1 MTAAAAKDAKPAK
14 PAAKKP
20 AAKPAA
26 KKPAAGAFDGLA
38 DMLSAGDLGALIEGN
53 GQDFSL
59 ITIAEIAVKPQ
70 VREIFE
76 DAENSL
82 EDLASSIR
90 EFGVFQPIII
100 RPIPGPIPFEL
111 VAGERRLRAS
121 IIAGKDQI
129 PAMVRELTDEQ
140 AEAIQFAENI
150 QRKNLTQI
158 ETAKKLQAD
167 LDELGG
173 DVEAL
178 MAKRQKSRAW
188 ISKWLSLLDLPE
200 QAQRV
205 ITESVSADPEVILAV
220 KQVEKVDPAAA
231 KELVDDLKQGRGK
244 KGENARD
251 KAQAA
256 KDAVKPPKKP
266 RKDKT
271 PPANPDNVATP
282 KDRSHEEPGPVKTVT
297 LGDVAPETLQ
307 QLGQALQGQN
317 AEQEEQEGQGG
328 SNSMLD
334 DIFASAKNV
343 TIEGPQE
350 VWIQGQQEAAQEAA
364 GSVNGVDKG
373 ASNVPALPPAEALD
387 NAYSLVFESGSSP
400 KMVLDCMNKDAR
412 ENCENWL
419 NSFYEVGTSAKD
431 VGRAVIQGFRTGQF
445 AQEGHGAFALA
456 AFLYGADTDAK
467 FSMLDI
473 IGSVKA

>member
-1 MTAAAAKDAKPAK
+1 MTDKNKDKK

-26 KKPAAGAFDGLA
+26 KKPAVGAFDGLA
-38 DMLSAGDLGALIEGN
+38 DMLNAGDLGSLTGDS

-59 ITIAEIAVKPQ
+59 IVIAEIAVKPQ

-82 EDLASSIR
+82 EDLADSIR
-90 EFGVFQPIII
+90 EHGVLQAIII

-111 VAGERRLRAS
+111 VAGERRLRAATM
-121 IIAGKDQI
+121 AGLEQI
-129 PAMVRELTDEQ
+129 PAIVRELTDEE

-158 ETAKKLQAD
+158 EIGNRLQRD
-167 LDELGG
+167 LDNLGNI
-173 DVEAL
+173 EAV
-178 MAKRQKSRAW
+178 MAKHKKSRAW
-188 ISKWLSLLDLPE
+188 ISKWLSILDLPE
-200 QAQRV
+200 QAQRLV
-205 ITESVSADPEVILAV
+205 DENLSADPEVILGV
-220 KQVEKVDPAAA
+220 KQIEKVSPEAA
-231 KELVDDLKQGRGK
+231 KEVVDELKKTQGESK
-244 KGENARD
+244 KGGNARD
-251 KAQAA
+251 KVQAA

-266 RKDKT
+266 RKEKT
-271 PPANPDNVATP
+271 PPANSDNVATP
-282 KDRSHEEPGPVKTVT
+282 RDESHKESGPVTDVPPAT
-297 LGDVAPETLQ
+297 LANDPALQELQ
-307 QLGQALQGQN
+307 QTFAAEAQ
-317 AEQEEQEGQGG
+317 AEQNDNDQDEQA
-328 SNSMLD
+328 
-334 DIFASAKNV
+334 DIFADAKSV
-343 TIEGPQE
+343 TIEGPHE
-350 VWIQGQQEAAQEAA
+350 VLITGQQEATQEAA
-364 GSVNGVDKG
+364 SGINGNG
-373 ASNVPALPPAEALD
+373 QEASNVPALPPAEALD
-387 NAYSLVFESGSSP
+387 NAYSLVFESGSNP
-400 KMVLDCMNKDAR
+400 KMVLDCMDKDAR

-431 VGRAVIQGFRTGQF
+431 VGRAVIQGFRNGQF

>member
-220 KQVEKVDPAAA
+220 KQVEKVDPEAA

-266 RKDKT
+266 RKEKT

-282 KDRSHEEPGPVKTVT
+282 KDRSHEEPGPVTTVK
-297 LGDVAPETLQ
+297 LGDVAPSAFQ
-307 QLGQALQGQN
+307 QINQALQDEN
-317 AEQEEQEGQGG
+317 AGRDQEETSKDGQGG
-328 SNSMLD
+328 SSSMLD
-334 DIFASAKNV
+334 DIFADAKKTEGGDEQAQEGAKEAGSSASDSR
-343 TIEGPQE
+343 
-350 VWIQGQQEAAQEAA
+350 QGQ
-364 GSVNGVDKG
+364 S
-373 ASNVPALPPAEALD
+373 SVPALPPAEALD
-387 NAYSLVFESGSSP
+387 KAFGLVFVDGSSP
-400 KMVLDCMNKDAR
+400 KMVLDCMDKGDR

-419 NSFYEVGTSAKD
+419 NSFYEVGVNSKD
-431 VGRAVIQGFRTGQF
+431 VGRAVIMGFRSGNF
-445 AQEGHGAFALA
+445 ATEGHGALALA
-456 AFLYGADTDAK
+456 AFLYGADSNAK

>member
-1 MTAAAAKDAKPAK
+1 MTTETKGKK

-26 KKPAAGAFDGLA
+26 KKPAVGAFDGLA
-38 DMLSAGDLGALIEGN
+38 DMLNAGDLGSLTGDS

-59 ITIAEIAVKPQ
+59 IVIAEIAVKPQ

-82 EDLASSIR
+82 EDLADSIR
-90 EFGVFQPIII
+90 EHGVLQAIII

-111 VAGERRLRAS
+111 VAGERRLRAATM
-121 IIAGKDQI
+121 AGLEQI
-129 PAMVRELTDEQ
+129 PAIVRELTDEE

-158 ETAKKLQAD
+158 EIGNRLQRD
-167 LDELGG
+167 LDNLGNI
-173 DVEAL
+173 EAV
-178 MAKRQKSRAW
+178 MAKHKKSRAW
-188 ISKWLSLLDLPE
+188 ISKWLSILDLPE
-200 QAQRV
+200 QAQRLV
-205 ITESVSADPEVILAV
+205 DENLSADPEVILGV
-220 KQVEKVDPAAA
+220 KQIEKVSPEAA
-231 KELVDDLKQGRGK
+231 KEVVDELKKTQGESK
-244 KGENARD
+244 KGGNARD
-251 KAQAA
+251 KVQAA

-266 RKDKT
+266 RKEKT

-282 KDRSHEEPGPVKTVT
+282 RDESHKENGPVTDVPPAT
-297 LGDVAPETLQ
+297 LANDPALQELQ
-307 QLGQALQGQN
+307 QTFAAEAQ
-317 AEQEEQEGQGG
+317 AEQEDSNQDEQA
-328 SNSMLD
+328 
-334 DIFASAKNV
+334 DIFADAKNV
-343 TIEGPQE
+343 TIEGPKEVLLPGSQE
-350 VWIQGQQEAAQEAA
+350 STQEAAS
-364 GSVNGVDKG
+364 GINSNGQG

-400 KMVLDCMNKDAR
+400 KMVLDCMDKDAR

-431 VGRAVIQGFRTGQF
+431 VGRAVIQGFRNGQF
-445 AQEGHGAFALA
+445 AQEGHGALALA
-456 AFLYGADTDAK
+456 AFLYGADSNAK

>member
-1 MTAAAAKDAKPAK
+1 MTADTKDKK

-26 KKPAAGAFDGLA
+26 KKPTTGAFDGLA
-38 DMLSAGDLGALIEGN
+38 DMLNAGDLGALTSDN
-53 GQDFSL
+53 GQDFSM
-59 ITIAEIAVKPQ
+59 IVIAEIAVKAQ

-82 EDLASSIR
+82 DDLAESIR
-90 EFGVFQPIII
+90 EHGVFQPIII

-121 IIAGKDQI
+121 IIAGKEQI

-158 ETAKKLQAD
+158 ETAKRLQRD

-188 ISKWLSLLDLPE
+188 ISKWLSILDLPE

-205 ITESVSADPEVILAV
+205 IEENVSADPEVILAV
-220 KQVEKVDPAAA
+220 KQVEKVSPAAA

-266 RKDKT
+266 RKEKT

-282 KDRSHEEPGPVKTVT
+282 KDRSHEEPGPVTSVT
-297 LGDVAPETLQ
+297 LGDVAPSAFQ
-307 QLGQALQGQN
+307 QLNQAIQDEN
-317 AEQEEQEGQGG
+317 AGQEEQGG

-334 DIFASAKNV
+334 DIFADAKNV
-343 TIEGPQE
+343 TIEGPNE
-350 VWIQGQQEAAQEAA
+350 VLLPGQQEATQEAA
-364 GSVNGVDKG
+364 GSGNGFDKE

>member
-1 MTAAAAKDAKPAK
+1 MTAAAKETKPAK

-20 AAKPAA
+20 VAKSAA
-26 KKPAAGAFDGLA
+26 KKPVTGAFDGLA

-82 EDLASSIR
+82 EDLANSIR

-121 IIAGKDQI
+121 IMADKDQI

-158 ETAKKLQAD
+158 ETAKRLQRD

-188 ISKWLSLLDLPE
+188 ISKWLSILDLPE

-220 KQVEKVDPAAA
+220 KQVEKVDPEAA
-231 KELVDDLKQGRGK
+231 KELVDDLKKGRGK

-266 RKDKT
+266 RKEKT

-282 KDRSHEEPGPVKTVT
+282 KDRSHEEPGPVTTVK
-297 LGDVAPETLQ
+297 LGDVAPSTFQ
-307 QLGQALQGQN
+307 QLNQALQDEN
-317 AEQEEQEGQGG
+317 AGRNQDETSEEEQGG
-328 SNSMLD
+328 SPSMLD
-334 DIFASAKNV
+334 DIFADAKK
-343 TIEGPQE
+343 TEGDDEQAQE
-350 VWIQGQQEAAQEAA
+350 ETQEAA
-364 GSVNGVDKG
+364 GGANGNSEG
-373 ASNVPALPPAEALD
+373 PSNVPALPPAEALD
-387 NAYSLVFESGSSP
+387 NAFSLVFASGSSP
-400 KMVLDCMNKDAR
+400 KMVLDCMRKDDR

-419 NSFYEVGTSAKD
+419 NSFYEVGVNSKD
-431 VGRAVIQGFRTGQF
+431 VGRAVIMGFRSGNF
-445 AQEGHGAFALA
+445 ATEGHGALALA
-456 AFLYGADTDAK
+456 AFLYGADSNAK